1 MNISGVSAATN
12 YAAAVRGDKTSG
24 TEKTAKNGMSGG
36 FIERIKAYAKEDAK
50 KGVYMSEG
58 FTQMRLAHMKQYVS
72 PDRSGPKNQVMSAPG
87 SIERTSPDVAGIGKD
102 AGKTVGRLLR
112 KSKNQFSPAGC

>member
-12 YAAAVRGDKTSG
+12 YAAAVRGDKTSS
-24 TEKTAKNGMSGG
+24 TEKTAKSGMSDG

-50 KGVYMSEG
+50 KGIYMSEG

-72 PDRSGPKNQVMSAPG
+72 PDRSGPNAHV
-87 SIERTSPDVAGIGKD
+87 R
-102 AGKTVGRLLR
+102 
-112 KSKNQFSPAGC
+112 